1 MKQNQTTSKIKRW
14 CINFKE
20 IIVNKRL
27 LLIFILIIA
36 SICGLW
42 VWTFSKSNNTIS
54 IGGSASADPIMQQ
67 LTNKYRQKTGQSFI
81 YSSTGSGAGAR
92 NVINETYSI
101 GFISKSETDNSIPEE
116 IRNNLVRKDNNG
128 DGILF
133 RQIEEGKVKKEETF
147 KQIMSEKKTQD
158 GKSQSY
164 HFVDFAK
171 DSIVFVYNIKGTGL
185 TEKESKD
192 IAFNLGEKGTVD
204 KKASQ
209 ALEKVYSVNDQTKLV
224 SWSEFYE
231 AITGKQVNNISKN
244 VKVTPYSTNSG
255 SGTRSSFEH
264 ISGFKNNKTKIGTA
278 VNQYN
283 SNGAIFTQLDKSDG
297 AFGFVSMEY
306 AQQIKNHKNLRAV
319 IIKGNNKKWDINED
333 SENYQDYPLN
343 RPFIALYKMT
353 DNDNKN
359 RQILEFMQWVSSSN
373 EVSSSYQHLGLV
385 QRWKRNDNSNQN
397 NSLINENKNHIDLLK
412 KLV

>member
-1 MKQNQTTSKIKRW
+1 M
-14 CINFKE
+14 
-20 IIVNKRL
+20 
-27 LLIFILIIA
+27 
-36 SICGLW
+36 
-42 VWTFSKSNNTIS
+42 WTFSKSNNTIS

-67 LTNKYRQKTGQSFI
+67 LTNKYRQKADQSFI

-101 GFISKSETDNSIPEE
+101 GFISKFETDNSIPEE
-116 IRNNLVRKDNNG
+116 IRNNLVRKDQNG
-128 DGILF
+128 DGKLF
-133 RQIEEGKVKKEETF
+133 QQIEDGKVDKDETF
-147 KQIMSEKKTQD
+147 EKIMSEKKSED
-158 GKSQSY
+158 GKQSY
-164 HFVDFAK
+164 HSIDFAK

-204 KKASQ
+204 KKASK
-209 ALEKVYSVNDQTKLV
+209 ALEKVYSVNDQTNLV
-224 SWSEFYE
+224 SWFEFYK
-231 AITGKQVNNISKN
+231 AITNKESKNISKN

-264 ISGFKNNKTKIGTA
+264 ISGFKNNNTKIGTA

-306 AQQIKNHKNLRAV
+306 AQQIKNHSNLRAV
-319 IIKGNNKKWDINED
+319 IIKSNDKVWDINKEPK
-333 SENYQDYPLN
+333 NYQDYPLN

-353 DNDNKN
+353 DDNNKN

-385 QRWKRNDNSNQN
+385 QRWKRNDNSNQS

-412 KLV
+412 KS